1 MERSPDAPQ
10 PPSID
15 AIAATF
21 GLDAGGAEVVRSAS
35 RHVVR
40 FGASQVRTFA
50 VPAGT
55 GGPRDEAAIATLLAD
70 AGVSAARRLAGPA
83 RVEDWSVTAWREIPA
98 ALDGVPEPDAATV
111 GALAAE
117 LHRGTR
123 SLDLSGISPCD
134 PVGAARAQL
143 ERAGRAGASSQGD
156 LSFLRDEANRL
167 EPTWDAA
174 VDRARRHRP
183 ADSPE
188 LDGSVVD
195 GSVVD
200 RSGVDE
206 VGGAVLHGDL
216 HPGNVVVGRDGP
228 VLVDLELAGWGPC
241 AFDAAP
247 TVALVRWYGRT
258 TDDLATFDDAYGAPL
273 TGRAAAGGLDQVWA
287 LWATCWA
294 VANRHRSSEAE
305 AEAGL
310 RVASLAQGEAPRPWR
325 LR

>member
-1 MERSPDAPQ
+1 MERSPGAPQ

-21 GLDAGGAEVVRSAS
+21 GLDASGAEVVRSAS

-83 RVEDWSVTAWREIPA
+83 RVGDWSVTAWREIPA

-117 LHRGTR
+117 LHRRTR
-123 SLDLSGISPCD
+123 SLDLRGISPCD

-143 ERAGRAGASSQGD
+143 ERAVRAGASPEGD
-156 LSFLRDEANRL
+156 LSFLRDEASRL

-174 VDRARRHRP
+174 ADRARRHRP

-188 LDGSVVD
+188 FDGSVVD
-195 GSVVD
+195 H
-200 RSGVDE
+200 SGVDE

-247 TVALVRWYGRT
+247 TVALVRWYGRP
-258 TDDLATFDDAYGAPL
+258 TDDLATFDAAYGAPL
-273 TGRAAAGGLDQVWA
+273 TGRAAGDGLDEVWA

-294 VANRHRSSEAE
+294 VANRHRFSEAE
-305 AEAGL
+305 AEAAL